1 LIERGYSNVDALDI
15 SENFI
20 SLAKKKFDDKARFIV
35 GNFNDPP
42 LPKDRY
48 ALILFAQSF
57 HWTNSSLRLARVHS
71 LLQNGGYIA
80 ILNNYFTFPT
90 SDMGQRVHSLYKKY
104 CPDFPDVYVEKN
116 TMSNERI
123 ELEEKNFEI
132 SYAQEYPWELSY
144 TKDQYC
150 DLQRTFSWVLAL
162 TDDKRDAFLQ
172 EIRST
177 LDGQKEIIAPLKT
190 VLLIGQKQN
199 E

>member
-1 LIERGYSNVDALDI
+1 MW
-15 SENFI
+15 
-20 SLAKKKFDDKARFIV
+20 KKNI
-35 GNFNDPP
+35 
-42 LPKDRY
+42 
-48 ALILFAQSF
+48 
-57 HWTNSSLRLARVHS
+57 
-71 LLQNGGYIA
+71 
-80 ILNNYFTFPT
+80 
-90 SDMGQRVHSLYKKY
+90 
-104 CPDFPDVYVEKN
+104 
-116 TMSNERI
+116 MSNERI
-123 ELEEKNFEI
+123 ELEEENFEI